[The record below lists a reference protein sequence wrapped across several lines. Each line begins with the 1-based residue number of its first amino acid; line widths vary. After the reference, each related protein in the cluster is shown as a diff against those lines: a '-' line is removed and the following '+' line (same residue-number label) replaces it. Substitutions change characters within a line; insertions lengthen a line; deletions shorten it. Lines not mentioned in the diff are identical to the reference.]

1 MKIKVINKNSDIAL
15 PSYQTNYSSGLD
27 IRSNQDCV
35 LKPDEIKVITTGIF
49 IEIPKHSD
57 FLVEAQIRSRSGLSK
72 DGLIILNAPGTIDND
87 YNGEIKLIV
96 MNCSNY
102 VQKII
107 KGSRLAQMVFCKVE
121 RIEWEEVSSFETDV
135 QNKRNDN
142 GFGSTGI
149 Q

>member
-35 LKPDEIKVITTGIF
+35 LKPDEIKVIATGIF

-102 VQKII
+102 GQKII

-121 RIEWEEVSSFETDV
+121 RIEWEEVSSFENDV
-135 QNKRNDN
+135 QNKRNDK
-142 GFGSTGI
+142 GVGSTGI

>member
-102 VQKII
+102 GQKII

-121 RIEWEEVSSFETDV
+121 RIEWEEVSSFENDV